1 MPVEL
6 ECAPMPISKERKE
19 NIPAYE
25 ELLKEYGF
33 LRDVLEPQVVDS
45 NVVIG
50 LHNDNNGL
58 TPYCLQ
64 DYDYYGGIEK
74 FQEAVKDLPEIVSDK
89 ETLTEDQRNVIAD
102 LPNTDFQ
109 GRSDIQHY
117 LNEIKQF
124 PLLSAEEEQDLAR
137 GIKILECHQQKAIKD
152 EKPDIAGSA
161 ASKMDRKRN
170 TLICC
175 NLRLVAS
182 IAKKYIGKGVPFLD
196 LIQIGNESLFVVVK
210 KFDYKRGFKFSTY
223 ATWWI
228 RQAVTRAIPDQ
239 ANNIRRTEDRFRQRG
254 QIEKVRRILQQ
265 TLGTEPTI
273 EDIAAEIGTDPG
285 KVLQMIVDTMKE
297 TSLDQPVSFDDG
309 EEGEMTIGDITE
321 SSFSFDEVT
330 ENVGLPETVA
340 TVLDILTPRER
351 RILELRFGFGNGG
364 NKTLQQIGDEFG
376 ICRERIRQIE
386 AEAIGKLRNPEIA
399 AKLKDYY

>member
-89 ETLTEDQRNVIAD
+89 EILTEDQRDVIAD
-102 LPNTDFQ
+102 LPNMDFHI
-109 GRSDIQHY
+109 RSDIQHY
-117 LNEIKQF
+117 LNEIRQF
-124 PLLSAEEEQDLAR
+124 PLLKVEEEQDLAR
-137 GIKILECHQQKAIKD
+137 GIKILERQQQKAIKE

-175 NLRLVAS
+175 NLRLVTS

-210 KFDYKRGFKFSTY
+210 KFDYRRGFKFSTY

-228 RQAVTRAIPDQ
+228 RQAVIGAIPDQ
-239 ANNIRRTEDRFRQRG
+239 ANNIRRTENRFRQRG
-254 QIEKVRRILQQ
+254 QIEKTRRVLQQ

-273 EDIAAEIGTDPG
+273 EDIATELGTEPG
-285 KVLQMIVDTMKE
+285 KVLQIIKDTTRE

-309 EEGEMTIGDITE
+309 EEGEMTIGDLAE
-321 SSFSFDEVT
+321 SSFNLDEVT
-330 ENVGLPETVA
+330 KNVGLPEAVA
-340 TVLDILTPRER
+340 IELDILTPRER
-351 RILELRFGFGNGG
+351 QILELRFGLDNGG
-364 NKTLQQIGDEFG
+364 KRTLEKVGKIVGVT
-376 ICRERIRQIE
+376 RERIRQIE
-386 AEAIGKLRNPEIA
+386 ARALEKLRNPEIA